1 MYTYDTIRCVKYD
14 NVAFGEERE
23 WKIERNNNHILNPE
37 IFHTLQPDLNFKK
50 HLILLKVTPKTNKKP
65 RKGPGPL
72 VYNAHQTKPRYPLIS
87 P

>member
-50 HLILLKVTPKTNKKP
+50 HLILLKVTPK
-65 RKGPGPL
+65 
-72 VYNAHQTKPRYPLIS
+72 QTKNQ
-87 P
+87 